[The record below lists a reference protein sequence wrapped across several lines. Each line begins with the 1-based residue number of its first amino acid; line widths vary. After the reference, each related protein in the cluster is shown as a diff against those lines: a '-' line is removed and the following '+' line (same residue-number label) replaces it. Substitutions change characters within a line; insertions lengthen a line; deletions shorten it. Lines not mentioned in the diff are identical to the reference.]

1 MSKTPVTQQRSHRDG
16 ATETAS
22 QQFVTAIVGGQL
34 CGIAVLKVQD
44 VIRVQRITR
53 IPLAPSEIAG
63 SLNLRGRIVT
73 AIDMRVRLGL
83 PKSTGRSRD
92 MSIVV
97 EHHGELY
104 SLMVDSVGE
113 VLNLSPAAFERTPAT
128 IDPLW
133 RSVSE
138 GVYRLEKG
146 LLVVLDVE
154 ALLKIGG
161 AKEAA

>member
-1 MSKTPVTQQRSHRDG
+1 
-16 ATETAS
+16 
-22 QQFVTAIVGGQL
+22 
-34 CGIAVLKVQD
+34 
-44 VIRVQRITR
+44 
-53 IPLAPSEIAG
+53 
-63 SLNLRGRIVT
+63 
-73 AIDMRVRLGL
+73 
-83 PKSTGRSRD
+83 

>member
-1 MSKTPVTQQRSHRDG
+1 MSKSP
-16 ATETAS
+16 ATERSQRQGTAEKAS
-22 QQFVTAIVGGQL
+22 QQFVTAVVGGQL
-34 CGIAVLKVQD
+34 CGIPVLKVQD
-44 VIRVQRITR
+44 VIRTQRITR
-53 IPLAPSEIAG
+53 IPLAPAEIAG

-83 PKSTGRSRD
+83 PRATGAKRD

-113 VLNLSPAAFERTPAT
+113 VLNLSPSAFERTPAT
-128 IDPLW
+128 IDTLW
-133 RSVSE
+133 RGVSE
-138 GVYRLEKG
+138 GVYRLDKG

>member
-1 MSKTPVTQQRSHRDG
+1 MSKAPVTERSHRQG
-16 ATETAS
+16 TTEAAS
-22 QQFVTAIVGGQL
+22 QQFVTAVVGGQL

-44 VIRVQRITR
+44 VIRTQRITR
-53 IPLAPSEIAG
+53 IPLAPAEIAG

-83 PKSTGRSRD
+83 PRAAGASRD

-113 VLNLSPAAFERTPAT
+113 VLNLTPSAFERTPAT
-128 IDPLW
+128 IDALW
-133 RSVSE
+133 RGVSE
-138 GVYRLEKG
+138 GVYRLDKG

-154 ALLKIGG
+154 ALLRIGG